1 MSKMLVNQKQDT
13 SLAQY
18 KLLSQTEIQSHIQR
32 HVHTKVENSI
42 RDYINIILEILSNAK
57 DKKKHQ
63 ATDIRKREFKIPLF
77 IIYFLSNLQKNQ
89 LRSPRVQILV
99 SKEQCPLK
107 VSELPGEIANSRSGK
122 EIHKVTLGHLVG
134 PESKEIFQ
142 C

>member
-1 MSKMLVNQKQDT
+1 M
-13 SLAQY
+13 
-18 KLLSQTEIQSHIQR
+18 
-32 HVHTKVENSI
+32 ENSI

-89 LRSPRVQILV
+89 LRSPSVQILV

-107 VSELPGEIANSRSGK
+107 VSELLGEIANSTSGK
-122 EIHKVTLGHLVG
+122 EIHKVTLGHFVG
-134 PESKEIFQ
+134 KARKFSNANEIVKKDIGTNLKMFPQ
-142 C
+142 AKVRIYFKHSRE